1 MSRTMQQVKAARAV
15 RGRKWDQEAERC
27 ATCAHHVNHQYCD
40 LHKTDTRD
48 NGGARPSFISRCQ
61 SKER

>member
-40 LHKTDTRD
+40 LHKTETRD
-48 NGGARPSFISRCQ
+48 NGGCAMHVSAPSQGSG
-61 SKER
+61 E